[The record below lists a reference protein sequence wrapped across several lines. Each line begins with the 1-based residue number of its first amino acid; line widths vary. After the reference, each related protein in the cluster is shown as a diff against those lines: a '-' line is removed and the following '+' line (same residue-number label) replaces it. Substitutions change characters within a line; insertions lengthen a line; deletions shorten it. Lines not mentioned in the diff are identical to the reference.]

1 MSHPRAHPPLTGWL
15 ILNLMFQISFGLMTM
30 TLSLPSM
37 QEWGQIFGADQA
49 AVQLTFSAYVMA
61 YGGMQL
67 VYGPLS
73 DRHGRKRVMM
83 IGLAVAGLGSLMGAL
98 STSLSSLIA
107 ARVLQ
112 GMGGAASIVV
122 GRSMVQDLFEGPQRT
137 RVMAYIGM
145 VMGLCPPLGTIVGG
159 QLHVRL
165 GWSSVFWTGTVLAVI
180 LLLAAWRGLPTRA
193 AAPVHETHWLR
204 DFINAYVRLA
214 REPVFLLYVVVLAG
228 TTACFYVFM
237 SGTPIVLGAYGVK
250 PDGVGWYIMCV
261 PLFYMV
267 GNFLTSR
274 LIHRIGER
282 RIMVVGQ
289 ALSMLALLLMLSLFA
304 LGWRTPLAFAL
315 PLMLM
320 GLGHGFL
327 NPPALAGTVGV
338 VPSLAGSAAGV
349 AGLTQQMMGAFGG
362 LLVGMFHHDGPLQLG
377 LLMLSFTLIAG
388 VAMLLLLRRTG

>member
-1 MSHPRAHPPLTGWL
+1 MPHSRSHPPLTGWL
-15 ILNLMFQISFGLMTM
+15 ILNLIFQISFGLMTM

-83 IGLAVAGLGSLMGAL
+83 IGLVVAGLGSLMGAL

-165 GWSSVFWTGTVLAVI
+165 GWASVFWTGTALSVI
-180 LLLAAWRGLPTRA
+180 LLLAAWRGLPARA

-214 REPVFLLYVVVLAG
+214 REPVFLMYVVILAG

-237 SGTPIVLGAYGVK
+237 AGSPIVLGSYGVR
-250 PDGVGWYIMCV
+250 PDGIGWYIMCV
-261 PLFYMV
+261 PVFYML

-274 LIHRIGER
+274 LIHRVGER

-289 ALSMLALLLMLSLFA
+289 VLSMLALVLMLALFA
-304 LGWRTPLAFAL
+304 AGWRTPLAFAL
-315 PLMLM
+315 PLMLL

-362 LLVGMFHHDGPLQLG
+362 FLVGLFHHDGPLQLG
-377 LLMLSFTLIAG
+377 WLMFSFTLIAG
-388 VAMLLLLRRTG
+388 VAMLLLLRRSR